1 MQELAAETP
10 EAELVE
16 AHAQFAEHLWDQ
28 TMDVLQ
34 RAADGLAS
42 TKELVVFFR
51 KRASAEQDLAMS
63 MRKMCLVCTAH
74 PSLLAGCATVGDPA
88 LRADH
93 GRTARRESVRR
104 QAVRKGGQQAWRRQ
118 ADRGA
123 EVLPLP

>member
-63 MRKMCLVCTAH
+63 MRKMCLVCAPPT
-74 PSLLAGCATVGDPA
+74 LLC
-88 LRADH
+88 
-93 GRTARRESVRR
+93 
-104 QAVRKGGQQAWRRQ
+104 
-118 ADRGA
+118 
-123 EVLPLP
+123 

>member
-63 MRKMCLVCTAH
+63 MRKMCLVCAECAVATATILIY
-74 PSLLAGCATVGDPA
+74 LLVE
-88 LRADH
+88 LRSAWPD
-93 GRTARRESVRR
+93 ARSVTKTQSSYSSQRD
-104 QAVRKGGQQAWRRQ
+104 QYLV
-118 ADRGA
+118 
-123 EVLPLP
+123 

>member
-1 MQELAAETP
+1 VQELAAETP

-74 PSLLAGCATVGDPA
+74 PSLLASR
-88 LRADH
+88 LRQRWRS
-93 GRTARRESVRR
+93 GVARRPRENCTSRISSAASCPERR
-104 QAVRKGGQQAWRRQ
+104 SASLAPAG
-118 ADRGA
+118 
-123 EVLPLP
+123 